1 MIARALRRG
10 RGRPPKDDQLLREL
24 ALAAEVAYGLGPQQA
39 RDWAVAVMEARPDR
53 PTKLPRGYRKAPAG
67 SKLAGYVLPS
77 ASFAGRETA
86 IRQKIKRE
94 GGGVRRDVVVALFR
108 LLRARDED
116 LVRRLQ
122 ALVDALTSTV
132 AR

>member
-1 MIARALRRG
+1 MTRRG
-10 RGRPPKDDQLLREL
+10 RGRPPKYDQLVREL
-24 ALAAEVAYGLGPQQA
+24 ALAAEVAYGVGPQQA
-39 RDWAVAVMEARPDR
+39 RDWAVALMEARPAR
-53 PTKLPRGYRKAPAG
+53 PTKLPRGFRKAPVG
-67 SKLAGYVLPS
+67 SKLVGYELPR
-77 ASFAGRETA
+77 ATFAGRETA